1 MSDKPLPFLI
11 GTTAAMIFMVALAVA
26 MVVGTIVL
34 IRVLLC
40 H

>member
-1 MSDKPLPFLI
+1 MSDKSTPVLI
-11 GTTAAMIFMVALAVA
+11 GTTAAMIFMVALALA
-26 MVVGTIVL
+26 MAAGTIAL